1 VGLFYQMLL
10 PDNVTKIRCLTVSIA
25 VTLEM
30 FFDVFSGC
38 ERQNHKNSRK
48 KMPVWQHTVPANP

>member
-1 VGLFYQMLL
+1 MLL